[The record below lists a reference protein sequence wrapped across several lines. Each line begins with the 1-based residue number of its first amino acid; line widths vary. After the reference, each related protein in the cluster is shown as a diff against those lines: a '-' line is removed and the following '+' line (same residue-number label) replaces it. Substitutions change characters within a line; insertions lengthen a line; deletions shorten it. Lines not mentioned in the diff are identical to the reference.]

1 MIKFEKYTLDNGL
14 RVIVHEDDSS
24 PMVAVNV
31 VYDVGSRDEDSQMT
45 GFAHLFEHLMF
56 GGSANAPDFDG
67 PIQNAG
73 GENNAFTN
81 TDMTNF
87 YDVVPAANL
96 ETVLWLESD
105 RMKQL
110 NFSQN
115 ALDVQKKVV
124 VEEFKETCLT
134 EPYGD
139 VWHHL
144 SRLAYKEHSYSWP
157 TIGKEISHIEDAVLA
172 DVKNFFHKHYTTQ
185 NAILVISGNVKVKD
199 AKASVEKWFGD
210 IPQGQKYE
218 RHLKQEPEQTAF
230 RQQTVTG
237 NAPIPAIY
245 LSFHMVAR
253 DHEDYYAYDLLSD
266 VLSNGRSSRL
276 YQRLHK
282 VNPIFSQIDAYISG
296 TFDPGMFIIEG
307 RPNKNVDL
315 EAAKAAIWKELEIL
329 VNEAIDSRELN
340 KLKNKIESSLEYS
353 EVNILHKSMSLAYF
367 ELLGDADLINKEASA
382 YQKVTSA
389 DIRRVAKKIFRK
401 ENCTELTYL
410 PNKTVSSSV
419 S

>member
-31 VYDVGSRDEDSQMT
+31 VYDVGSRDEDSRMT

-56 GGSANAPDFDG
+56 GGSANAPDFDS

-87 YDVVPAANL
+87 YDVVPAENL

-144 SRLAYKEHSYSWP
+144 SSLAYKEHSYSWP
-157 TIGKEISHIEDAVLA
+157 TIGKEISHIEDAVLT

-282 VNPIFSQIDAYISG
+282 VNPLFSQIDAYISG

-315 EAAKAAIWKELEIL
+315 EAAKTAIWKELEIL

-340 KLKNKIESSLEYS
+340 KLQNKIESSLEYS

-367 ELLGDADLINKEASA
+367 ELLGDADLINKEAAA

-389 DIRRVAKKIFRK
+389 DIQRVAKKIFRK

>member
-1 MIKFEKYTLDNGL
+1 MIKFQKYTLDNGL
-14 RVIVHEDDSS
+14 RVIVHEDNSS
-24 PMVAVNV
+24 PMVAVNI
-31 VYDVGSRDEDSQMT
+31 VYDVGSRDEDSGMT

-67 PIQNAG
+67 PIQCAG

-87 YDVVPAANL
+87 YNVLPAENI
-96 ETVLWLESD
+96 ETALWLESD

-110 NFSQN
+110 IFSQN

-124 VEEFKETCLT
+124 IEEFKETCLT

-144 SRLAYKEHSYSWP
+144 SKLAYKNHSYSWP
-157 TIGKEISHIEDAVLA
+157 TIGKEMSHIEDARLT
-172 DVKNFFHKHYTTQ
+172 DVKNFFDKHYTTQ
-185 NAILVISGNVKVKD
+185 NAILVISGNVIAEEVKH
-199 AKASVEKWFGD
+199 SVDKWFGD
-210 IPQGQKYE
+210 IPQGHKYE
-218 RHLKQEPEQTAF
+218 RRLKQEPRQTEF
-230 RQQTVTG
+230 RCKTVTG

-276 YQRLHK
+276 FQRLHK
-282 VNPIFSQIDAYISG
+282 VNPLFSQIDAYISG

-315 EAAKAAIWKELEIL
+315 ETAKAAIWNELEIL
-329 VNEAIDSRELN
+329 IHEEIDSRELN
-340 KLKNKIESSLEYS
+340 KLQNKIESSLEYS

-367 ELLGDADLINKEASA
+367 ELLGDAALINKEAAA

-389 DIRRVAKKIFRK
+389 DIRRVAKIIFRK

-410 PNKTVSSSV
+410 PSEDD
-419 S
+419 

>member
-1 MIKFEKYTLDNGL
+1 MIDFEKYTLDNGL
-14 RVIVHEDDSS
+14 RVIIHEDDSS

-31 VYDVGSRDEDSQMT
+31 VYDVGSRDENSEMT

-56 GGSANAPDFDG
+56 GGSINAPDFDG

-87 YDVVPAANL
+87 YNVLPAENL
-96 ETVLWLESD
+96 ETALWLESD

-110 NFSQN
+110 VFSQH

-124 VEEFKETCLT
+124 IEEFKETCLT

-144 SRLAYKEHSYSWP
+144 SSLAYKEHSYSWP
-157 TIGKEISHIEDAVLA
+157 TIGKKMSHIEDAVLS
-172 DVKNFFHKHYTTQ
+172 DVKNFFNKHYTTN
-185 NAILVISGNVKVKD
+185 NAILVISGNVKTGHVK
-199 AKASVEKWFGD
+199 KIVEKWFSD
-210 IPQGQKYE
+210 ITGGHKYI
-218 RHLKQEPEQTAF
+218 RNLKQEPVQTEF
-230 RQQTVTG
+230 RKQTVTG

-307 RPNKNVDL
+307 RPNKDVDL
-315 EAAKAAIWKELEIL
+315 ETAKAGIWKELELL
-329 VNEAIDSRELN
+329 VKEPIDSRELQ

-367 ELLGDADLINKEASA
+367 ELLGDADLINKEAEA

-389 DIRRVAKKIFRK
+389 DIQRVAKKIFQK

-410 PNKTVSSSV
+410 PNETPLAEL
-419 S
+419 

>member
-1 MIKFEKYTLDNGL
+1 MIQFDKYTLENGL
-14 RVIVHEDDSS
+14 RLIIHTDKSS

-31 VYDVGSRDEDSQMT
+31 VYDVGSRDENPKMT

-56 GGSANAPDFDG
+56 GGSENAPDFDG

-87 YDVVPAANL
+87 YNVLPAQNI
-96 ETVLWLESD
+96 ETALWLESD

-110 NFSQN
+110 IFSQQ

-124 VEEFKETCLT
+124 IEEFKETCLS

-139 VWHHL
+139 VWHYL
-144 SRLAYKEHSYSWP
+144 SSLAYKEHSYSWP
-157 TIGKEISHIEDAVLA
+157 TIGKEMSHIEDAVLT
-172 DVKNFFHKHYTTQ
+172 DVKDFFNKHYTPQ
-185 NAILVISGNVKVKD
+185 NAILVISGNVEADYVKTCVD
-199 AKASVEKWFGD
+199 EYFGD
-210 IPQGQKYE
+210 IPSGTKYK
-218 RHLKQEPEQTAF
+218 RKLVQEPEQDQF
-230 RQQTVTG
+230 RSLTVTG
-237 NAPIPAIY
+237 NVPIPAVY

-253 DHEDYYAYDLLSD
+253 DHEDYYAFDLLSD

-282 VNPIFSQIDAYISG
+282 VNPVFSQIDAYISG
-296 TFDPGMFIIEG
+296 TFDPGMLIIEG
-307 RPNKNVDL
+307 RPNKDVDL
-315 EAAKAAIWKELEIL
+315 ESAKTAIWDELETL
-329 VNEAIDSRELN
+329 VNEPIDNRELQ

-367 ELLGDADLINKEASA
+367 ELLGNANLINKEAEA

-389 DIRRVAKKIFRK
+389 DIQRVARQIFRK
-401 ENCTELTYL
+401 ENCSELTYL
-410 PNKTVSSSV
+410 PNEN
-419 S
+419 

>member
-1 MIKFEKYTLDNGL
+1 MIAFEKYTLDNGL
-14 RVIVHEDDSS
+14 RLIIHEDNSS

-31 VYDVGSRDEDSQMT
+31 VYDVGSRDEDPEMT

-56 GGSANAPDFDG
+56 GGSENVPDFDG

-87 YDVVPAANL
+87 YNVVPSENI

-110 NFSQN
+110 IFSQK
-115 ALDVQKKVV
+115 ALDIQKKVV

-144 SRLAYKEHSYSWP
+144 SSLLYKKHSYSWP
-157 TIGKEISHIEDAVLA
+157 TIGKLMDHIKDAELK
-172 DVKNFFHKHYTTQ
+172 DVKDFFNKHYTPQ
-185 NAILVISGNVKVKD
+185 NAILVVSGNIKVADIKTL
-199 AKASVEKWFGD
+199 VEKWFSD
-210 IPQGQKYE
+210 IPSGNKYN
-218 RHLKQEPEQTAF
+218 RTLPIEPRQLAF
-230 RQQTVTG
+230 RSKTVKG

-245 LSFHMVAR
+245 MAFHMVSR
-253 DHEDYYAYDLLSD
+253 DHPDYYAYDLLSD

-282 VNPIFSQIDAYISG
+282 LNPIFSQIDAYISG
-296 TFDPGMFIIEG
+296 TFDPGVFVIEG
-307 RPNKNVDL
+307 RPMEGIDIA
-315 EAAKAAIWKELEIL
+315 EAKTAIWKELDL
-329 VNEAIDSRELN
+329 LKKEAINDRELQ
-340 KLKNKIESSLEYS
+340 KLQNKIESSLEYS

-367 ELLGDADLINKEASA
+367 ELLGSADLINKEAKE
-382 YQKVTSA
+382 YQKVTCK
-389 DIRRVAKKIFRK
+389 DIQRVANTIFTK
-401 ENCTELTYL
+401 DNCSELNYL
-410 PNKTVSSSV
+410 PNEN
-419 S
+419 

>member
-14 RVIVHEDDSS
+14 RIIVHEDDSS
-24 PMVAVNV
+24 PMVAVNI
-31 VYDVGSRDEDSQMT
+31 VYDVGSRDEDSEMT

-56 GGSANAPDFDG
+56 GGSVNAPDFDG

-87 YDVVPAANL
+87 YNVLPAENL
-96 ETVLWLESD
+96 ETALWLESD

-110 NFSQN
+110 IFSQN

-124 VEEFKETCLT
+124 IEEFKETCLT

-144 SRLAYKEHSYSWP
+144 SSLAYKKHSYSWP
-157 TIGKEISHIEDAVLA
+157 TIGKEMSHIEDAVLD
-172 DVKNFFHKHYTTQ
+172 DVKNFFDKHYTTQ
-185 NAILVISGNVKVKD
+185 NAILVISGNVKAEEVKS
-199 AKASVEKWFGD
+199 SVEKWFGD
-210 IPQGQKYE
+210 IPQGHKYE
-218 RHLKQEPEQTAF
+218 RNLKQEPKQTEF
-230 RQQTVTG
+230 RSQTVTG

-307 RPNKNVDL
+307 RPNKDVDL
-315 EAAKAAIWKELEIL
+315 DTAKAAIWKELEIL
-329 VNEAIDSRELN
+329 VDEAIDARELK
-340 KLKNKIESSLEYS
+340 KLQNKIESSLEYS

-367 ELLGDADLINKEASA
+367 ELLGDADLINKEAAA

-389 DIRRVAKKIFRK
+389 DIKRVAKLVFRK

-410 PNKTVSSSV
+410 PTETPLTVQ
-419 S
+419 

>member
-1 MIKFEKYTLDNGL
+1 MITFDKYLLDNGL
-14 RVIVHEDDSS
+14 RVIIHEDDSS

-31 VYDVGSRDEDSQMT
+31 VYDVGSRDENPEMT

-56 GGSANAPDFDG
+56 GGSVNAPDFDG

-87 YDVVPAANL
+87 YNVLPAQNL
-96 ETVLWLESD
+96 ETALWLESD

-110 NFSQN
+110 IFSQK
-115 ALDVQKKVV
+115 ALDTQKKVV

-144 SRLAYKEHSYSWP
+144 SSLAYQKHSYSWP
-157 TIGKEISHIEDAVLA
+157 TIGKVMSHIEDAVLD
-172 DVKNFFHKHYTTQ
+172 DVKDFFYKHYTPQ
-185 NAILVISGNVKVKD
+185 NAILVISGNVKSKVVY
-199 AKASVEKWFGD
+199 ALVQKWFGD
-210 IPQGQKYE
+210 IEPGNKYTRNLE
-218 RHLKQEPEQTAF
+218 LEPVQSVF
-230 RQQTVTG
+230 REKTVKG
-237 NAPIPAIY
+237 NVPLPAMY

-253 DHEDYYAYDLLSD
+253 DHEDYYAFDLLSD

-282 VNPIFSQIDAYISG
+282 INPVFTQIDAYISG
-296 TFDPGMFIIEG
+296 TFDPGMFVLEG
-307 RPNKNVDL
+307 RPNKDVTL
-315 EAAKAAIWKELEIL
+315 EEATKAVWQELEL
-329 VNEAIDSRELN
+329 LKSEAIDDRELQ

-367 ELLGDADLINKEASA
+367 ELLGDANFINKEAEQ
-382 YQKVTSA
+382 YQKVTAA
-389 DIRRVAKKIFRK
+389 DIQRVANKIFHK
-401 ENCTELTYL
+401 ENCTELIYL
-410 PNKTVSSSV
+410 PNEN
-419 S
+419 

>member
-1 MIKFEKYTLDNGL
+1 MIEFDKYTLKNGL
-14 RVIVHEDDSS
+14 RLIIHTDNSS

-31 VYDVGSRDEDSQMT
+31 VYDVGSRDENPEMT

-56 GGSANAPDFDG
+56 GGSENAPDFDG

-87 YDVVPAANL
+87 YNVLPAQNI
-96 ETVLWLESD
+96 ETALWLESD

-110 NFSQN
+110 IFSQN

-124 VEEFKETCLT
+124 IEEFKETCLS

-139 VWHHL
+139 VWHYL
-144 SRLAYKEHSYSWP
+144 SNLAYKEHSYSWP
-157 TIGKEISHIEDAVLA
+157 TIGKEMSHIKDAVLT
-172 DVKNFFHKHYTTQ
+172 DVKDFFNKHYTPQ
-185 NAILVISGNVKVKD
+185 NAILVISGNVNADHVKS
-199 AKASVEKWFGD
+199 SVDKYFGD
-210 IPQGQKYE
+210 IPSGTKYH
-218 RHLKQEPEQTAF
+218 RKLTQEPVQKHF
-230 RQQTVTG
+230 RSQTVTG
-237 NAPIPAIY
+237 NVPIPAVY
-245 LSFHMVAR
+245 LSFHMVSR
-253 DHEDYYAYDLLSD
+253 NHVDYYAFDLLSD

-282 VNPIFSQIDAYISG
+282 VNPVFSQIDAYISG

-307 RPNKNVDL
+307 RPNKDVNL
-315 EAAKAAIWKELEIL
+315 ETAKAAIWKELETL
-329 VNEAIDSRELN
+329 VNEPIDSRELQ

-367 ELLGDADLINKEASA
+367 ELLGNANLINKEAEA
-382 YQKVTSA
+382 YQKVTSE
-389 DIRRVAKKIFRK
+389 DIQRVAHQIFKK
-401 ENCTELTYL
+401 ENCSELTYL
-410 PNKTVSSSV
+410 PNEN
-419 S
+419 

>member
-1 MIKFEKYTLDNGL
+1 M
-14 RVIVHEDDSS
+14 SS

-31 VYDVGSRDEDSQMT
+31 VYDVGSRDENPDMT

-87 YDVVPAANL
+87 YDVVPADNI
-96 ETVLWLESD
+96 ETALWLESD

-110 NFSQN
+110 IFSQQ

-124 VEEFKETCLT
+124 IEEFKETCLS

-144 SRLAYKEHSYSWP
+144 SSLAYRSHSYRWP
-157 TIGKEISHIEDAVLA
+157 TIGKEISHIEEA
-172 DVKNFFHKHYTTQ
+172 DLENVKDFFYKHYTPQ
-185 NAILVISGNVKVKD
+185 NAILVISGNVD
-199 AKASVEKWFGD
+199 AANALLLIDKWFAD
-210 IPQGQKYE
+210 IPSGNKYE
-218 RHLKQEPEQTAF
+218 RSITREPAQEEY
-230 RQQTVTG
+230 RSKTVRG
-237 NAPIPAIY
+237 NVPIPAIY
-245 LSFHMVAR
+245 LSFHMVERTHA
-253 DHEDYYAYDLLSD
+253 DYYAFDLLSD

-282 VNPIFSQIDAYISG
+282 TNPLFGQIDAYISG
-296 TFDPGMFIIEG
+296 TFDPGMFVIEG
-307 RPNKNVDL
+307 RPMENVGL
-315 EAAKAAIWKELEIL
+315 STAKDAIWHELEL
-329 VNEAIDSRELN
+329 LKKEPIDDRELQ

-367 ELLGDADLINKEASA
+367 ELLGDADLINREAEE
-382 YQKVTSA
+382 YQKVTA
-389 DIRRVAKKIFRK
+389 KDIQRVAQEIFVRG
-401 ENCTELTYL
+401 NCTELTYL
-410 PNKTVSSSV
+410 PHE
-419 S
+419 

>member
-14 RVIVHEDDSS
+14 RVIVHEDNSS
-24 PMVAVNV
+24 PMVAVNI
-31 VYDVGSRDEDSQMT
+31 VYDVGSRDEDSGMT

-67 PIQNAG
+67 PIQCAG

-87 YDVVPAANL
+87 YNVLPAENI
-96 ETVLWLESD
+96 ETALWLESD

-110 NFSQN
+110 IFSQN

-124 VEEFKETCLT
+124 IEEFKETCLT

-144 SRLAYKEHSYSWP
+144 SKLAYKNHSYSWP
-157 TIGKEISHIEDAVLA
+157 TIGKEMSHIEDARLT
-172 DVKNFFHKHYTTQ
+172 DVKNFFDKHYTTQ
-185 NAILVISGNVKVKD
+185 NAILVISGNVIAEEVKH
-199 AKASVEKWFGD
+199 SVDKWFGD
-210 IPQGQKYE
+210 IPQGHKYE
-218 RHLKQEPEQTAF
+218 RRLKQEPRQTEF
-230 RQQTVTG
+230 RCKTVTG

-276 YQRLHK
+276 FQRLHK
-282 VNPIFSQIDAYISG
+282 VNPLFSQIDAYISG

-315 EAAKAAIWKELEIL
+315 ETAKAAIWNELEIL
-329 VNEAIDSRELN
+329 IHEEIDSRELN
-340 KLKNKIESSLEYS
+340 KLQNKIESSLEYS

-367 ELLGDADLINKEASA
+367 ELLGDAALINKEAAA

-389 DIRRVAKKIFRK
+389 DIRRVAKIIFRK

-410 PNKTVSSSV
+410 PSEDD
-419 S
+419 

>member
-1 MIKFEKYTLDNGL
+1 MIKFDKYTLINGL

-24 PMVAVNV
+24 PMVAVNL
-31 VYDVGSRDEDSQMT
+31 VYDVGSRDEDSEMT

-56 GGSANAPDFDG
+56 GGSVNAPDFDG

-87 YDVVPAANL
+87 YNVLPAENL
-96 ETVLWLESD
+96 ETALWLESD

-110 NFSQN
+110 IFSQN

-124 VEEFKETCLT
+124 IEEFKETCLT

-144 SRLAYKEHSYSWP
+144 SSLAYKEHSYSWP
-157 TIGKEISHIEDAVLA
+157 TIGKEMSHIEDAVLT
-172 DVKNFFHKHYTTQ
+172 DVKNFFNKHYTTQ
-185 NAILVISGNVKVKD
+185 NAILVISGNVKADQVKT
-199 AKASVEKWFGD
+199 SVEKWFGD
-210 IPQGQKYE
+210 ISSGNKYE
-218 RHLKQEPEQTAF
+218 RNLKQEPEQTKF
-230 RQQTVTG
+230 RSETVTG

-245 LSFHMVAR
+245 MSFHMVAR

-307 RPNKNVDL
+307 RPNKDVDL
-315 EAAKAAIWKELEIL
+315 ESAKAAIWNELELL
-329 VNEAIDSRELN
+329 VNEPIDSRELN
-340 KLKNKIESSLEYS
+340 KLQNKIESSLEYS

-367 ELLGDADLINKEASA
+367 ELLGDADLINKEAAA

-389 DIRRVAKKIFRK
+389 DIQRVARKIFLK
-401 ENCTELTYL
+401 ENCAELTYL
-410 PNKTVSSSV
+410 PNETQLTEL
-419 S
+419 